1 MDPRA
6 GHQPGDWPDC
16 VLDLIRQLSSSR
28 RISEIQGEGA
38 RGSAFPLQL
47 PRAVPVLAVGERDCL
62 AVGVEKPDD
71 LPADALA
78 ATRDEDDVL
87 AQGCFS
93 SRARTTA
100 TAMRRLSTIGR

>member
-1 MDPRA
+1 MDPGV
-6 GHQPGDWPDC
+6 GHQPGDRPDR
-16 VLDLIRQLSSSR
+16 VLDLVGQFPCPC
-28 RISEIQGEGA
+28 RIGEIQGEGA

-47 PRAVPVLAVGERDCL
+47 PRAVPVLAVGERDRL
-62 AVGVEKPDD
+62 AFGGEKLNDF
-71 LPADALA
+71 PADASA
-78 ATRDEDDVL
+78 ATGDEDDVF